1 MSDKSINILPT
12 KELSDKCQGI
22 YSFVI
27 TCFHNFAG
35 KTDMD
40 IRRFTWLALLIIIVS
55 AIAVLSQGHQEEPT
69 FQEKLEEAIKYSRS
83 KTYHDS
89 YYDYEVKYPAFFEQV
104 PDSLID
110 EEGASL
116 FRCGNVELSA
126 QVVPN
131 SDSLNMQEG
140 MHYFS
145 ALYHATCQSQTAHS
159 FILSGPLYINN
170 SQIPNYRFYSK
181 YVRHRK
187 FWFVQTLTYP
197 DSCAKAVAPLIHQ
210 IDDWTV
216 WEKPI

>member
-1 MSDKSINILPT
+1 M
-12 KELSDKCQGI
+12 G
-22 YSFVI
+22 
-27 TCFHNFAG
+27 
-35 KTDMD
+35 

-55 AIAVLSQGHQEEPT
+55 TIVVLSKGYKEKPT
-69 FQEKLEEAIKYSRS
+69 FQEKLAEAIKYSRS
-83 KTYHDS
+83 KTYHDA

-131 SDSLNMQEG
+131 SDSLSLEEG
-140 MHYFS
+140 MCHF
-145 ALYHATCQSQTAHS
+145 ATLHHAEYQQLSDTQS
-159 FILSGPLYINN
+159 FILSGKQYMNDSP
-170 SQIPNYRFYSK
+170 IPNYHFYAK

-197 DSCAKAVAPLIHQ
+197 DSCAQAVVPLIRQ
-210 IDDWTV
+210 IDDWRV